1 MNFQPEILAKSL
13 AKLHFASRI
22 FSHKANFNETLS
34 RKIRK
39 SLNISPENN
48 PCICMNVDLIYV
60 SQKLMSCLL
69 LEINPNEMI
78 ASVFFCIKFTQPNIF
93 LGKRTL
99 CHL

>member
-1 MNFQPEILAKSL
+1 MNFHPQIVAKSL

-22 FSHKANFNETLS
+22 FSHIANFNETLS

-39 SLNISPENN
+39 SLNISPETN

-69 LEINPNEMI
+69 LEINPKEMI
-78 ASVFFCIKFTQPNIF
+78 ACILLHKIHTSKYLFWEKNP
-93 LGKRTL
+93 LSS
-99 CHL
+99 